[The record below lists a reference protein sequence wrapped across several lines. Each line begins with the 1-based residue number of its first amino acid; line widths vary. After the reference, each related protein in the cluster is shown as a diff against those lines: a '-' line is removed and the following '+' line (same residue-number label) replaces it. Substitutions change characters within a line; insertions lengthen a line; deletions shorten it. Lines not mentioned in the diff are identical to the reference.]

1 MERGVRIS
9 MRADYGARAMLDLAQ
24 RYGNGLAQTA
34 DIAAR
39 QQIPESYLEQ
49 LLTTVRKAGL
59 IRSVRGPAGG
69 HELSRSP
76 SDISLGDVLDAL
88 EGVTSPTSCLD
99 DGNCSVSD
107 ACVLQDVWCELV
119 ENYRRL
125 VHGITIAELLERS
138 AERASR
144 SMYHI

>member
-1 MERGVRIS
+1 VRIS
-9 MRADYGARAMLDLAQ
+9 MRADYGARAILDLAQ

-49 LLTTVRKAGL
+49 LLTSVRKAGL

-69 HELSRSP
+69 HELARAP
-76 SDISLGDVLDAL
+76 ADVSLGDVLDAL
-88 EGVTSPTSCLD
+88 EGVSSPTSRMD
-99 DGNCSVSD
+99 EGTYSVSN
-107 ACVLQDVWCELV
+107 AFVLQDVWSDLM
-119 ENYRRL
+119 ENYRRA
-125 VHGITIAELLERS
+125 VHAITIAELLERS
-138 AERASR
+138 AERESR

>member
-1 MERGVRIS
+1 MRIS

-24 RYGNGLAQTA
+24 RYGDGLAQTA
-34 DIAAR
+34 DIASR

-69 HELSRSP
+69 HALAKAP

-88 EGVTSPTSCLD
+88 EGVNSPASCME
-99 DGNCSVSD
+99 GGICCVSD
-107 ACVLQDVWCELV
+107 ACVLQDVWSELM
-119 ENYRRL
+119 ENYRRM
-125 VHGITIAELLERS
+125 VHGITIAELLGRS
-138 AERASR
+138 AERESR

>member
-1 MERGVRIS
+1 

-24 RYGNGLAQTA
+24 RYGTGLAQTA
-34 DIAAR
+34 EIAGR

-69 HELSRSP
+69 HELARAP
-76 SDISLGDVLDAL
+76 TAISLGDVLDAL
-88 EGVTSPTSCLD
+88 EGVNSAASCME
-99 DGNCSVSD
+99 DGRCSVSE
-107 ACVLQDVWCELV
+107 ACVLQDVWCEVV
-119 ENYRRL
+119 ESYRRH
-125 VHGITIAELLERS
+125 VHSISIAELLERS
-138 AERASR
+138 AERESR

>member
-1 MERGVRIS
+1 VRIS

-69 HELSRSP
+69 HELARGP
-76 SDISLGDVLDAL
+76 SEISLGDVLDAL
-88 EGVTSPTSCLD
+88 EGVSSPTSCMD
-99 DGNCSVSD
+99 EGACSVSE
-107 ACVLQDVWCELV
+107 ACILQDVWSDV
-119 ENYRRL
+119 VDTYRRM

-138 AERASR
+138 AERESR